1 MKTFAFSVVLAAAL
15 SGLAAGGALAAETA
29 RAPAPVPRVATQPTD
44 TAAWAGLA
52 PHKQLQ
58 WDSKGRWG
66 FRLDM
71 NQPSNRESDWKDV
84 QAGAFFRISPSMQV
98 GGAVSLGD
106 RLAQPQRVTPADAGP
121 RVHLETAF
129 RF

>member
-1 MKTFAFSVVLAAAL
+1 MTKFASRLAVATIL
-15 SGLAAGGALAAETA
+15 SGIAAGGAYAAEPARLAPVA
-29 RAPAPVPRVATQPTD
+29 RAPATPSVSDAPWAT
-44 TAAWAGLA
+44 LA

-66 FRLDM
+66 LRLDM
-71 NQPSNRESDWKDV
+71 NQPANRDPDWKDV
-84 QAGAFFRISPSMQV
+84 QAGAFFRISPSLQV
-98 GGAVSLGD
+98 GGTVALSD
-106 RLAQPQRVTPADAGP
+106 RLAQPQRVTPLDAGP

>member
-1 MKTFAFSVVLAAAL
+1 MKKTASRLAMATIL
-15 SGLAAGGALAAETA
+15 FGIAAGGAHAAEASRT
-29 RAPAPVPRVATQPTD
+29 RAPTDLLSEAP
-44 TAAWAGLA
+44 WAKPA

-66 FRLDM
+66 LRLDM
-71 NQPSNRESDWKDV
+71 NQPSNREADWKDV
-84 QAGAFFRISPSMQV
+84 QAGAFFRITPSLQV
-98 GGAVSLGD
+98 GGTVGLGD
-106 RLAQPQRVTPADAGP
+106 RLAQPRRVTPLDAAP

>member
-1 MKTFAFSVVLAAAL
+1 MTKFASRLAMATIL
-15 SGLAAGGALAAETA
+15 SGIAAGGAYAAEPVHA
-29 RAPAPVPRVATQPTD
+29 RATTDLVSDAPWATP
-44 TAAWAGLA
+44 A

-66 FRLDM
+66 LRLDM
-71 NQPSNRESDWKDV
+71 TQPANRDPNWKDV
-84 QAGAFFRISPSMQV
+84 QAGAFFRITPSLQI
-98 GGAVSLGD
+98 GGSVSMGD
-106 RLAQPQRVTPADAGP
+106 RLAQPQRVTPLDATP

>member
-1 MKTFAFSVVLAAAL
+1 MTKFASRLGVAVIL
-15 SGLAAGGALAAETA
+15 SGIMAGGAFAAEPS
-29 RAPAPVPRVATQPTD
+29 RAPAPSRPTQSLSEAPW
-44 TAAWAGLA
+44 AAPP

-71 NQPSNRESDWKDV
+71 NQPNNRDADWKDV
-84 QAGAFFRISPSMQV
+84 QAGAFFRITPSMQV

-106 RLAQPQRVTPADAGP
+106 RLAQPQRVTPLDAGP

>member
-1 MKTFAFSVVLAAAL
+1 MAKYASVLGVALIL
-15 SGLAAGGALAAETA
+15 SGIMAGGAFAAEPS
-29 RAPAPVPRVATQPTD
+29 RAPAPIRPTTSLSAAPYAATP
-44 TAAWAGLA
+44 

-71 NQPSNRESDWKDV
+71 IQPNNRDTDWKDV
-84 QAGAFFRISPSMQV
+84 QAGAFFRITPSMQV
-98 GGAVSLGD
+98 GAAVGLGD
-106 RLAQPQRVTPADAGP
+106 RLAQPRQVTPLDAGP

>member
-1 MKTFAFSVVLAAAL
+1 MTKTASRLAMAAIL
-15 SGLAAGGALAAETA
+15 LGIGGGVAHASEPVKRTGSSDFVNDAPWLA
-29 RAPAPVPRVATQPTD
+29 Q
-44 TAAWAGLA
+44 A

-66 FRLDM
+66 LRLDM
-71 NQPSNRESDWKDV
+71 NQPANRDADWKDV
-84 QAGAFFRISPSMQV
+84 QAGAFFRITPSLQV
-98 GGAVSLGD
+98 GGSVSMGD
-106 RLAQPQRVTPADAGP
+106 RLSQPNRVTPQDASP

>member
-1 MKTFAFSVVLAAAL
+1 V
-15 SGLAAGGALAAETA
+15 AGGAFAAEPA
-29 RAPAPVPRVATQPTD
+29 RAPTPVRPAQPLNDAPF
-44 TAAWAGLA
+44 AAPA

-84 QAGAFFRISPSMQV
+84 QAGAYFRISPSMQV

>member
-1 MKTFAFSVVLAAAL
+1 MLKFASQLGCAVILT
-15 SGLAAGGALAAETA
+15 GIMAGGAFAADRST
-29 RAPAPVPRVATQPTD
+29 APVPAPQRPTQSFSDAPW
-44 TAAWAGLA
+44 AAPP
-52 PHKQLQ
+52 PHKQLN

-71 NQPSNRESDWKDV
+71 NQPNNRDADWKDV
-84 QAGAFFRISPSMQV
+84 QAGAFFRITPSMQV

-106 RLAQPQRVTPADAGP
+106 RLAQPQRVTPLDAGP

>member
-1 MKTFAFSVVLAAAL
+1 MVL
-15 SGLAAGGALAAETA
+15 SGIMAGGAFAAEPS
-29 RAPAPVPRVATQPTD
+29 RAPAPIRTSPSVSDAPY
-44 TAAWAGLA
+44 AALA

-71 NQPSNRESDWKDV
+71 IQPNNRDTDWKDV
-84 QAGAFFRISPSMQV
+84 QAGAFFRITPSMQV
-98 GGAVSLGD
+98 GAAVGLGD
-106 RLAQPQRVTPADAGP
+106 RLAQPRQVTPLDAGP